1 MDFKK
6 ISIKSFISDIANIF
20 NYNFNK
26 LSEFIADKF
35 DFEKNKLKNIVD
47 ITIEGIIEANTAILK
62 NLKVKGNAEVHNVV
76 ADKVTLRNADNTG
89 RPVSVE
95 FSTILEMQTELQ
107 DAKDEIADL
116 RRMIEELR
124 DSDSQNLTLS

>member
-107 DAKDEIADL
+107 DAKEEIAEL